1 MTFCHFSS
9 ILFVGSKFLK
19 QFAEAHIQGEEIEQQ
34 DEYQLV
40 ESWEPSCKLPAT
52 MFFFIT

>member
-1 MTFCHFSS
+1 M
-9 ILFVGSKFLK
+9 GSKFLK